1 MGGKN
6 MKAIILCGG
15 LGTRFLPVTKGISKE
30 LLPIFDKPILQYLV
44 DDLIANNVTEI
55 AFIIRPDK
63 TDIVKYFT
71 KNAGYE
77 SAVDDAT
84 REKLT
89 NYNKA
94 RFYFIAQN
102 TPKGTADALNSA
114 KTWVEDDMFFVLNG
128 DEVIQNTPSLISQM
142 LAKYHQVQAPVLAL
156 KQVSAI
162 ESKKYGMVKIDH
174 THSGQIK
181 GIVEKPQSCPP
192 SMYASLGAYL
202 LEPSVFEYIRLSDD
216 MPLTDAIDLY
226 VQNNFLYGV
235 EIQGHRYDLG
245 NPLGY
250 VLSNFEYVLFDPST
264 QKITEE
270 KLNSLGFEKR
280 K

>member
-1 MGGKN
+1 

-15 LGTRFLPVTKGISKE
+15 LGTRFLPVSKGISKE
-30 LLPIFDKPILQYLV
+30 LLPIYDKPILQYLV

-77 SAVDDAT
+77 SLVDISTHEQLA
-84 REKLT
+84 
-89 NYNKA
+89 NYKKA

-102 TPKGTADALNSA
+102 TPKGTADALNTA
-114 KTWVEDDMFFVLNG
+114 KNWVGDDMFFVLNG

-142 LAKYHQVQAPVLAL
+142 LIKHNDVKAPVLAL
-156 KQVSAI
+156 KKVSVE

-174 THSGQIK
+174 LHSGQIK
-181 GIVEKPQSCPP
+181 SIIEKPQTCPP
-192 SMYASLGAYL
+192 SLYASIGAYL
-202 LEPSVFEYIRLSDD
+202 LEPSVFEYIKEYDD
-216 MPLTDAIDLY
+216 MPLTDAIDMY
-226 VQNNFLYGV
+226 VKNNFLYGV
-235 EIQGHRYDLG
+235 EIEGHRYDLG

-250 VLSNFEYVLFDPST
+250 VLSNFEYVLFDPIT
-264 QKITEE
+264 QEKVEE
-270 KLNSLGFEKR
+270 KLYSLGFERR
-280 K
+280 KK